1 MPACRTDRGATAVEY
16 GLIMGMVA
24 IVVVSAVSLLG
35 SRMSGMLT
43 AAGCAVAGVS
53 GSNASCATST
63 SPGSGISLTSPTYGT
78 AYWVGTTSWPT
89 SNMIVSGLLTLG
101 GTTSGNRGY
110 GMVVRG
116 TGLSATGLQSGYTF
130 QVDPGY
136 GGFVLRGWS
145 SGAEFQVG
153 STVAFPPG
161 FDAYTPQQV
170 QVSVVDNTLTAVV
183 GGVTVMQVADLRTA
197 TATGKGAA
205 GFVMPPGTQYGV
217 RAWYGSTVS
226 GTNVSIR

>member
-16 GLIMGMVA
+16 GLIMGMIA

-53 GSNASCATST
+53 GSNESCAATA
-63 SPGSGISLTSPTYGT
+63 SPAPGLSLTSPTRGT
-78 AYWVGTTSWPT
+78 AYWVGATAWPT
-89 SNMIVSGLLTLG
+89 TNMIVSGVLTLG

-110 GMVVRG
+110 GLVVRG
-116 TGLSATGLQSGYTF
+116 SGLTATALRSGYTF
-130 QVDPGY
+130 QVDPGL

-145 SGAEFQVG
+145 NGGEFQVG
-153 STVAFPPG
+153 STVPVPSG
-161 FDAYTPQQV
+161 FNANSPQQV
-170 QVSVVDNTLTAVV
+170 QVSVVDNTLVAAV
-183 GGVTVMQVADLRTA
+183 GGVTVMQVADLRAA

-205 GFVMPPGTQYGV
+205 GFVMPTGTQYGC
-217 RAWYGSTVS
+217 AWYGSTVT
-226 GTNVSIR
+226 GPEVTIR